1 MDTPKTL
8 LEAIQYFSDAEN
20 CRRFMVAVRW
30 EDGVVKCPTCGSE
43 KVSYLKNAKLYFCK
57 VKHPK
62 QKFSLKVGTI
72 FEDSPISLEK
82 WLPAFWLLSNCKNGI
97 SSYELAR
104 AIGVTQKT
112 AWFMEHRIREV
123 MKDENTGKIG
133 GSPKNPVEIDE
144 LYLQANPRKMNQK
157 QFAGR
162 NDGDKKAIVIGMKT
176 RNTREVRAMVIPD
189 AKRVT
194 LQEKILDHVGWG
206 AHIYTDQW
214 VGYDKLNATNLF
226 VHKTVNHMVEH
237 VKGNVHTNGIE
248 NFWALLKRTLKG
260 TYVAVE
266 PFHLDAY
273 VTEQVWRFNNS
284 GQKMNDGLRFKKAIS
299 QVVGKRL
306 TLAEVTGKVAS
317 SEIF

>member
-8 LEAIQYFSDAEN
+8 LEAIQYFRNPEN
-20 CRRFMVAVRW
+20 CRKFMIAVRW
-30 EDGVVKCPTCGSE
+30 ADGVVCCPTCGSD
-43 KVSYLKNAKLYFCK
+43 KVSYLENAKLYYCK
-57 VKHPK
+57 VKHAK

-72 FEDSPISLEK
+72 FEDSPIALEK

-123 MKDENTGKIG
+123 MKDANKFPIG
-133 GSPKNPVEIDE
+133 NSPKNQVEIDE
-144 LYLQANPRKMNQK
+144 TYISGHPKNRHIGSRGVEGRKS
-157 QFAGR
+157 
-162 NDGDKKAIVIGMKT
+162 IVMGMKT
-176 RNTREVRAMVIPD
+176 RTTREVRAMVIPD
-189 AKRVT
+189 AKRTT
-194 LQEKILDHVGWG
+194 LQDKILEHVGWG
-206 AHIYTDQW
+206 SHIYTDQW
-214 VGYDKLNATNLF
+214 VGYDKLSAQNHF

-237 VKGNVHTNGIE
+237 IKGNVHTNGIE

-273 VTEQVWRFNNS
+273 VTEQVFRFNNS
-284 GQKMNDGLRFKKAIS
+284 GPKMNDGLRFKKALS

-306 TLAEVTGKVAS
+306 TLAEVTGKVGAS
-317 SEIF
+317 EVF